1 MIGKLAFVVGVVLS
15 VVGVCALGWLFFR
28 AFKNSDNRTGLV
40 LRWLLTAGV
49 TLGGAVLARKMLSEG
64 SNIGWMVPFGIVF
77 IAVLF
82 SAMWTPA
89 ISEWIAKPLT
99 GIFDGGSEPQDLK
112 PLYSTAL
119 AKRQRGKYLE
129 ATLAIREQLAKFPND
144 FEGICLLARIQAE
157 DMKDLP
163 SAEMTLNRF
172 CADPKAPPKQFAAAM
187 TQLADWHLQV
197 AQDAYSARLALDKI
211 IAQFPD
217 TELALAAAQRIGH
230 LDGVEKVLLAK
241 HDPQAVAVPEGVQNV
256 GLLASSAFLKPAE
269 EDPAQQAARYVRH
282 LADHPQDTEVREKL
296 ALLYADHYQRLD
308 LAVGELAQMIN
319 TPNQPPKR
327 VAHWLTVLANLQI
340 RHGADY
346 DTVRQTLEKIVTAFP
361 GLPVAE
367 SARSR
372 IAHLKLEIKGVER
385 ETPGKKL
392 GVYEQNIGLKYGSP
406 YQKHG

>member
-1 MIGKLAFVVGVVLS
+1 MIGKLTWVMNLALSLVGL
-15 VVGVCALGWLFFR
+15 GAILWLLIRALR
-28 AFKNSDNRTGLV
+28 DSDNRSSLVARWITTLVVGGGGGFCAVKLLSTGAG
-40 LRWLLTAGV
+40 WLA
-49 TLGGAVLARKMLSEG
+49 
-64 SNIGWMVPFGIVF
+64 PFIIVF
-77 IAVLF
+77 IAIVF
-82 SAMWTPA
+82 SILWTPML
-89 ISEWIAKPLT
+89 SEIITKPLT
-99 GIFDGGSEPQDLK
+99 GLFDGSTEPQELK

-129 ATLAIREQLAKFPND
+129 ATVALREQLAKFPND
-144 FEGICLLARIQAE
+144 YEGICLLARIQAE
-157 DMKDLP
+157 DMKDLA

-197 AQDAYSARLALDKI
+197 AQDSDSARLALEKI

-217 TELALAAAQRIGH
+217 TDLAQAAAQRIAH
-230 LDGVEKVLLAK
+230 LDGVEKVMLDRQDHPAM
-241 HDPQAVAVPEGVQNV
+241 VVPEWVQNI
-256 GLLASSAFLKPAE
+256 GLLAASEFLQPGA
-269 EDPAQQAARYVRH
+269 EDPAQAAARHVRH
-282 LADHPQDTEVREKL
+282 LAAHPQDTEVREKL
-296 ALLYADHYQRLD
+296 AMIYADHYQRLD

-361 GLPVAE
+361 DLPVAQ
-367 SARSR
+367 SARVR
-372 IAHLKLEIKGVER
+372 IAHLKLEIKGVEK

-406 YQKHG
+406 YQR